1 VTDDG
6 AVNATLTTNDKCS
19 LHIIFFSSGNL
30 FFVSCHLKTFSRMNH
45 VSVISLLLS
54 CISIYTILNFC
65 CSILHAFMHC

>member
-30 FFVSCHLKTFSRMNH
+30 FCVLSSENLFTYEPCFSHIFAFVM
-45 VSVISLLLS
+45 
-54 CISIYTILNFC
+54 Y
-65 CSILHAFMHC
+65 